1 MMDHLANIQSE
12 ENVLAAVHHD
22 LSTITS
28 RLQKAAGRTNS
39 SVKRK
44 AATPTVDSDDAAIDC
59 VVATTVDLNSKSELD
74 FVAGNTL
81 NEHIYPGGRSG
92 VLHKSRNMIPMEI
105 IAETQAHSRLR
116 ISNDILDAEQ
126 ALRTFDNALLWGP
139 KSSVTRFER
148 LVRLRKY
155 STPAGWDWVDAILER
170 FPVLGN
176 LKAHEQYQEHAKSR
190 IEAEPSK
197 FRLETRG
204 MSEICPPEILS
215 AAPAVD
221 ALGPIVL
228 TANHSHLHGQ
238 QPCKIKE
245 AGMPLFTHTLPNVGN
260 TCFFNSVLQVIAS
273 LSSFVAEIEKA
284 PLPPNFDDSS
294 YCLAFLKLFI
304 PAIAA
309 PSSEPSI
316 QLDMSSVT
324 SGDWRMCHADWI
336 DFVLRLTTKYDS
348 KYALGAF
355 ADPGDLLDYFLSI
368 VPGAERMCSIDFKW
382 ITTLRCKCQ
391 EQQREQTV
399 RECGITLSVDSD
411 ATLIHHILRAFSPDD
426 VCDYRCDQCQAQSS
440 SDRPATRQRLLL
452 SLPRFLRINVTAS
465 LTSEALPV
473 DFHRH
478 GPLREYETLDLS
490 QLTPQPLCKQAHYT
504 LRAAI

>member
-1 MMDHLANIQSE
+1 M
-12 ENVLAAVHHD
+12 
-22 LSTITS
+22 
-28 RLQKAAGRTNS
+28 QKAA
-39 SVKRK
+39 
-44 AATPTVDSDDAAIDC
+44 
-59 VVATTVDLNSKSELD
+59 
-74 FVAGNTL
+74 
-81 NEHIYPGGRSG
+81 
-92 VLHKSRNMIPMEI
+92 
-105 IAETQAHSRLR
+105 LR
-116 ISNDILDAEQ
+116 Q
-126 ALRTFDNALLWGP
+126 
-139 KSSVTRFER
+139 
-148 LVRLRKY
+148 
-155 STPAGWDWVDAILER
+155 
-170 FPVLGN
+170 
-176 LKAHEQYQEHAKSR
+176 
-190 IEAEPSK
+190 EPSK
-197 FRLETRG
+197 LRPETRSTRG
-204 MSEICPPEILS
+204 MSEICTPEILS

-221 ALGPIVL
+221 ALGPVVL
-228 TANHSHLHGQ
+228 AAQHSHSHGQ

-245 AGMPLFTHTLPNVGN
+245 LGMPLFTHTLPNVGN

-273 LSSFVAEIEKA
+273 ISSFVAEIEKA

-316 QLDMSSVT
+316 KLDMSSVT
-324 SGDWRMCHADWI
+324 SGDWRMCHADWV
-336 DFVLRLTTKYDS
+336 DFVLRLTTKYDT

-391 EQQREQTV
+391 EQQRELTV

-411 ATLIHHILRAFSPDD
+411 ATLTHHILRAFSPDN
-426 VCDYRCDQCQAQSS
+426 VCGYRCDQCQAQSS
-440 SDRPATRQRLLL
+440 SDCPATRQRLLL
-452 SLPRFLRINVTAS
+452 SLPRFLRINITAS

-490 QLTPQPLCKQAHYT
+490 QLTPQPLSKQAHYT
-504 LRAAI
+504 LRAAIMYSARHHWTYLHGPTPIYVSDDTSRVASPQDIQMVALCARILIRLRANLPAWQLPPSPDLVWHCRGDGHGRGSIGTNLIGSATTGTSGSGGIWHASRRRSKNWQQRR